1 MSDFSSGKESETTN
15 VMHCRCRLTPSGRK
29 ISRLNTE
36 SFCYRLLA
44 FELLMDTILYI
55 IAGPLFLISLA
66 AHLFVKLRLRPKDN
80 SDLDEYYHEFE
91 DSHPELARYNK
102 LSRLTFTAAVIAAL
116 LLFLAVAL

>member
-1 MSDFSSGKESETTN
+1 ME
-15 VMHCRCRLTPSGRK
+15 
-29 ISRLNTE
+29 
-36 SFCYRLLA
+36 
-44 FELLMDTILYI
+44 TILFI

-91 DSHPELARYNK
+91 DSCPDLARYDK
-102 LSRLTFTAAVIAAL
+102 LSRITFTSAAIAAL